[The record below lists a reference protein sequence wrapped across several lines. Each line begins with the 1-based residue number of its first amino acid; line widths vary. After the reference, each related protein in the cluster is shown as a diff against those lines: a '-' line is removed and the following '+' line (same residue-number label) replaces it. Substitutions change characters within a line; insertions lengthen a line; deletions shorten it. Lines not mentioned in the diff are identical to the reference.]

1 MLDLDYLQ
9 RLRDKYADEFASKVH
24 NFELRSKHFE
34 FDVRPHTMGV
44 INLSADSWYRETV
57 SLSLDSALQ
66 RGRTLM
72 AHGAD
77 LIDIGAESTLAHA
90 ARVDQV
96 TQQSKLLP
104 LITTLSEEGARIS
117 VETYH
122 PSVTEAALDEGACV
136 LNLTG
141 TENLEEHFKI
151 VADYGAAVI
160 ICYVQG
166 TNVREVADFEFAEDI
181 VSSMYE
187 WFGPKVAL
195 AEKCGVKKI
204 FIDPG
209 LGFYYQNL
217 QDSAVRVR
225 HQMEVFLN
233 TFRLRKLGW
242 PTCHALPHAFEYF
255 REEVRCAEP
264 FMAVLALL
272 GKTDLIRTHELP
284 RINAVIET
292 LRVFSAK

>member
-1 MLDLDYLQ
+1 MLDLDYLK
-9 RLRDKYADEFASKVH
+9 RLRDKYADEFVSQVH
-24 NFELRSKHFE
+24 NFELRSKNFE

-44 INLSADSWYRETV
+44 INLSPDSWYRETV
-57 SLSLDSALQ
+57 SLNVESALQ
-66 RGRTLM
+66 RGRVLM
-72 AHGAD
+72 ANGAD

-90 ARVDQV
+90 SRADAF

-104 LITTLSEEGARIS
+104 IITTLAGEGARIS

-122 PSVTEAALDEGACV
+122 PSVTEAAMDEGACV

-141 TENLEEHFKI
+141 TELLEEHFRI
-151 VADYGAAVI
+151 VADYDSAVI

-166 TNVREVADFEFAEDI
+166 PNVREVSDFEFAEDI

-187 WFGPKVAL
+187 WFGPKVDMAIQ
-195 AEKCGVKKI
+195 CGVKKI

-209 LGFYYQNL
+209 LGFYYRNL
-217 QDSAVRVR
+217 GDSGKRVR

-255 REEVRCAEP
+255 KEDVRCAEP

-272 GKTDLIRTHELP
+272 GKTDLIRTHELS
-284 RINAVIET
+284 RTNAVIET
-292 LRVFSAK
+292 LSAFSAK